1 MKAFLRGSVALLL
14 CTLLIL
20 PLYFRTA
27 LAVEEEESPSSGS
40 SALNLNAVSAVL
52 MEYETG
58 KILYEQNADEKLPP
72 ASITKIMTLLLVM
85 EAVDQ
90 GKIGLDDM
98 VTTSD
103 TAASMGGSQIYLET
117 GEQMCVRDMIKSVVI
132 ASANDAA
139 AALAEHLCGSIEV
152 FVKKMNERA
161 AELGM
166 QNTNFENT
174 NGLDDTT
181 VNHYTSARDVAIM
194 SRALISHPLIL
205 EYSSIWMDTVRD
217 GAFGLTNTNR
227 LIRFYPGA
235 TGLKTGS
242 TAKAGFC
249 ISATAMRNGM
259 HLIAVVMGSPTRDI
273 RNEEAKKLLDYG
285 FANYALYHA
294 DPTDMGEARVTG
306 GIQDSCRILAKDFSA
321 LVDIGDLAHITTQ
334 VAIPPTLAAPIGEGD
349 KVGTVS
355 YYVGEEK
362 IGECDIVA
370 SETIAKISWTE
381 IFLRILRTC
390 FTNRT

>member
-139 AALAEHLCGSIEV
+139 AALAEHLCGSIEA

-285 FANYALYHA
+285 FANYEAAPLPDLSGRPLYLA
-294 DPTDMGEARVTG
+294 VTG
-306 GIQDSCRILAKDFSA
+306 GDETDVPLDYSA
-321 LVDIGDLAHITTQ
+321 LPDSLLVPRGGGAALTAS
-334 VAIPPTLAAPIGEGD
+334 VELPETLPAPLTLGSEVGRVTVCANGAEVGAWPVYAAAGAGGMDFAAAVRLMAE
-349 KVGTVS
+349 S
-355 YYVGEEK
+355 
-362 IGECDIVA
+362 
-370 SETIAKISWTE
+370 
-381 IFLRILRTC
+381 FL
-390 FTNRT
+390 